1 MVTDGPLITVIDP
14 TSYLSRPCN
23 FAPRIHSIV
32 VCFWQSVSWRHCF
45 LRRTCTDCTPRGVRI
60 HRIGGDI
67 RMLSMLQVEEPRLKE
82 IVEVNKIFNTHYVV
96 NDTEQTKWGK
106 LIWVNWM
113 HTTIAH
119 AQFKG
124 EGTGSAKDLITIAP
138 YFSHHLPSLSIYIY
152 HQLAN
157 CSNLPSTVKMKT
169 SRVRVHRNSVYY
181 RNSTAGGLPRGALTS
196 SRLFPNPQPPM
207 LEKFRAHET
216 RVGLEGSKKTGFA

>member
-67 RMLSMLQVEEPRLKE
+67 RMLSMLQVEEPKLKE

-124 EGTGSAKDLITIAP
+124 GGHWKRQGSDYNCTILLP
-138 YFSHHLPSLSIYIY
+138 PSSLPLNLHLPSTCKLFQFTLHRENENITRE
-152 HQLAN
+152 
-157 CSNLPSTVKMKT
+157 ST
-169 SRVRVHRNSVYY
+169 
-181 RNSTAGGLPRGALTS
+181 
-196 SRLFPNPQPPM
+196 
-207 LEKFRAHET
+207 
-216 RVGLEGSKKTGFA
+216 